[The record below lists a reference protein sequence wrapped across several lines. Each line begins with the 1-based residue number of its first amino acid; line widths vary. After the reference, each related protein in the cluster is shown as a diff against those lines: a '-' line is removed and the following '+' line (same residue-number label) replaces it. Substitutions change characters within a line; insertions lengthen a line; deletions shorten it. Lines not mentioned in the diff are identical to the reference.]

1 MKNSMKHILVVML
14 LATSAFSNAC
24 VNEYNTLLN
33 GEIIFTDP
41 AQGRFWGEEVDRAK
55 LTEIANWHLSSYK
68 ASGDLQ
74 QYSDYAAQLIY
85 LGKYQK
91 AKKIYEEIEILKPNL
106 YTTASNLGTI
116 YELLGKS
123 DSALLWIKRSI
134 ELNPESH
141 FGSEWIHLKILE
153 YQINGSKEDES
164 SILGLDFGNA
174 NIPANP
180 RNYDLREIRNHITHQ
195 LRERTRFVKPKNYTV
210 GNIYFDYGNII
221 AQTRDIESA
230 LQSYDASSE
239 YGFESPLLR
248 SRISELKRISLF
260 KKTKVYYKEPEQFFR
275 DNREL
280 IAENIMLILV
290 LGVIGFI
297 LFVIVFMKLTKRIL
311 GKLRNH

>member
-1 MKNSMKHILVVML
+1 MTSSMKHILVVML
-14 LATSAFSNAC
+14 LATSALSNAC

-41 AQGRFWGEEVDRAK
+41 AQGRFWGEEVDPAK

-85 LGKYQK
+85 LGEYQK

-164 SILGLDFGNA
+164 SILGLDFGTS
-174 NIPANP
+174 NIPENP
-180 RNYDLREIRNHITHQ
+180 KNYDLRELLKHITHQ
-195 LRERTRFVKPKNYTV
+195 LLERTRFVKPKNYTV
-210 GNIYFDYGNII
+210 GNIYFDFGNVL

-230 LQSYDASSE
+230 LQSYDAASE
-239 YGFESPLLR
+239 YGFESRLFAER
-248 SRISELKRISLF
+248 REELKNIASNKYF
-260 KKTKVYYKEPEQFFR
+260 KLALENPEDF
-275 DNREL
+275 
-280 IAENIMLILV
+280 IKENIQVFFAIGVLGLIVFLV
-290 LGVIGFI
+290 LFHKLISVILKRFN
-297 LFVIVFMKLTKRIL
+297 TK
-311 GKLRNH
+311 

>member
-1 MKNSMKHILVVML
+1 MKHILVVML
-14 LATSAFSNAC
+14 LATSALSNAC

-41 AQGRFWGEEVDRAK
+41 AQGRFWGEEVDPAK

-85 LGKYQK
+85 LGEYQK

-210 GNIYFDYGNII
+210 GNIYFDFGNVL

-230 LQSYDASSE
+230 LQSYDAASE
-239 YGFESPLLR
+239 YGFESRLFAER
-248 SRISELKRISLF
+248 REELKNIASNKYF
-260 KKTKVYYKEPEQFFR
+260 KLALENPEDF
-275 DNREL
+275 
-280 IAENIMLILV
+280 IKENIQVFFAIGVLGLIVFLV
-290 LGVIGFI
+290 LFHKLISVILKRFN
-297 LFVIVFMKLTKRIL
+297 TK
-311 GKLRNH
+311 

>member
-1 MKNSMKHILVVML
+1 MKHILVVML
-14 LATSAFSNAC
+14 LATSALSNAC

-41 AQGRFWGEEVDRAK
+41 AQGRFWGEEVDPAK

-85 LGKYQK
+85 LGEYQK

-164 SILGLDFGNA
+164 SILGLDFGTS
-174 NIPANP
+174 NIPENP
-180 RNYDLREIRNHITHQ
+180 KNYDLRELLKHITHQ
-195 LRERTRFVKPKNYTV
+195 LLERTRFVKPKNYTV
-210 GNIYFDYGNII
+210 GNIYFDFGNVL

-230 LQSYDASSE
+230 LQSYDAASE
-239 YGFESPLLR
+239 YGFESRLFAER
-248 SRISELKRISLF
+248 REELKNIASNKYF
-260 KKTKVYYKEPEQFFR
+260 KLALENPEDF
-275 DNREL
+275 
-280 IAENIMLILV
+280 IKENIQVFFAIGVLGLIVFLV
-290 LGVIGFI
+290 LFHKLISVILKRFN
-297 LFVIVFMKLTKRIL
+297 TK
-311 GKLRNH
+311 

>member
-1 MKNSMKHILVVML
+1 MTSSMKHILVVML
-14 LATSAFSNAC
+14 LATSALSNAC

-41 AQGRFWGEEVDRAK
+41 AQGRFWGEEVDPAK

-85 LGKYQK
+85 LGEYQK

-210 GNIYFDYGNII
+210 GNIYFDFGNVL

-230 LQSYDASSE
+230 LQSYDAASE
-239 YGFESPLLR
+239 YGFESRLFAER
-248 SRISELKRISLF
+248 REELKNIASNKYF
-260 KKTKVYYKEPEQFFR
+260 KLALENPEDF
-275 DNREL
+275 
-280 IAENIMLILV
+280 IKENIQVFFAIGVLGLIVFLV
-290 LGVIGFI
+290 LFHKLISVILKRFN
-297 LFVIVFMKLTKRIL
+297 TK
-311 GKLRNH
+311 

>member
-1 MKNSMKHILVVML
+1 MTSSMKHILVVML
-14 LATSAFSNAC
+14 LATSALSNAC

-41 AQGRFWGEEVDRAK
+41 AQGRFWGEEVDPAK

-164 SILGLDFGNA
+164 SILGLDFGTS
-174 NIPANP
+174 NIPENP
-180 RNYDLREIRNHITHQ
+180 KNYDLRELLKHITHQ
-195 LRERTRFVKPKNYTV
+195 LLERTRFVKPKNYTV
-210 GNIYFDYGNII
+210 GNIYFDFGNVL

-230 LQSYDASSE
+230 LQSYDAASE
-239 YGFESPLLR
+239 YGFESRLFAER
-248 SRISELKRISLF
+248 REELKNIASNKYF
-260 KKTKVYYKEPEQFFR
+260 KLALENPEDF
-275 DNREL
+275 
-280 IAENIMLILV
+280 IKENIQVFFAIGVLGLIVFLV
-290 LGVIGFI
+290 LFHKLISVILKRFN
-297 LFVIVFMKLTKRIL
+297 TK
-311 GKLRNH
+311 